1 MMRHLLP
8 RCASRAAAFNA
19 SRSPLGVLRIARQYS
34 ISPGA
39 ASETKLQDI
48 DPNKLVVERNP
59 NPKELKKSEDL
70 VFGRNFTGS
79 GIRPA
84 RVERNMG

>member
-1 MMRHLLP
+1 MRHLLP
-8 RCASRAAAFNA
+8 RCAARTAAFNA
-19 SRSPLGVLRIARQYS
+19 PRSPLSVLRAARQYS
-34 ISPGA
+34 ITPEA

-48 DPNKLVVERNP
+48 DPSRLVIERNP

-79 GIRPA
+79 RLQPA
-84 RVERNMG
+84 LAETER